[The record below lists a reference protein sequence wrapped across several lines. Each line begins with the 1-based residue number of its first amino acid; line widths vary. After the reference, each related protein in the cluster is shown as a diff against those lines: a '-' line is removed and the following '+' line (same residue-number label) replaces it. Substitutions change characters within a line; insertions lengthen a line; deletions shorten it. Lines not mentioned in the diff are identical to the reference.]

1 MKKEQVRLFVIIDP
15 EADQQIA
22 LSKAL
27 SIAAQ
32 RSCHVHASLCI
43 HKEMDEAGKYASR
56 KDFKR
61 SNLAEAESWLEQIM
75 QPCRTSEV
83 PYSTGVIWNSDWVKS
98 SIRAALKFDCGM
110 MIKSSFQ
117 HSKARRFFS
126 KTSDYQ
132 LMRQSTFPVLFT
144 HRIREWENSRL
155 LACLD
160 LESSD
165 PNHTRLNAEIMKNAS
180 WIAENLGMDLYLA
193 CAHKG
198 RIDPA
203 NLKLD
208 KPAAEVT
215 PELLG
220 ELYDIDPARIML
232 RQGRIVDTLKQISVE
247 TSPDIVMM
255 GTVAR
260 KGVRGKLVGN
270 TAEKMLDLVDADVLT
285 VN

>member
-1 MKKEQVRLFVIIDP
+1 
-15 EADQQIA
+15 
-22 LSKAL
+22 
-27 SIAAQ
+27 
-32 RSCHVHASLCI
+32 
-43 HKEMDEAGKYASR
+43 
-56 KDFKR
+56 
-61 SNLAEAESWLEQIM
+61 
-75 QPCRTSEV
+75 
-83 PYSTGVIWNSDWVKS
+83 
-98 SIRAALKFDCGM
+98 
-110 MIKSSFQ
+110 
-117 HSKARRFFS
+117 
-126 KTSDYQ
+126 
-132 LMRQSTFPVLFT
+132 
-144 HRIREWENSRL
+144 
-155 LACLD
+155 
-160 LESSD
+160 
-165 PNHTRLNAEIMKNAS
+165 
-180 WIAENLGMDLYLA
+180 MDLYLA